1 MEEQLTLRLAE
12 EPDRKLADAMPLIVW
27 TAQCNGDVDYFNQRW
42 LDYTGKSIEETKD
55 WKWQSVVHPDD
66 RHKCLADW
74 RKALETGYPCEME
87 YRFRRSDGT
96 YRWHLGRAMPIRN
109 PQGELVLWVGT
120 ATDIEAQKQ
129 TEETERF
136 LAQAS
141 KELAS
146 SLDYQTILERVVRL
160 AVPTVA
166 DWCAIDVLEE
176 EGRGTAGY
184 VPSTLSKIRRLAVAH
199 IDPSKV
205 AWAQEL
211 QKRYPHDPNSE
222 YGVPN
227 VLRSGKSELYPE
239 VQDSLLVA
247 VACDAE
253 HLAII
258 REIGFKSA
266 MVVPM
271 IARGRTLGAITFVST
286 ASNSGIE
293 SGRHYNTSDLALAE
307 DLAYRAALAVDNARL
322 YRESQSAQAALRES
336 EERFRTM
343 ADCAAVLLWVSGT
356 DGLRTFFNQ
365 AWLTFVGK
373 SLEEEVGNG
382 WIADVH
388 PDDLERCLDTYAKA
402 FHARESFEMEYRLR
416 HKSNKYRWI
425 LDTGRPRFMPEGS
438 FAGYIGSCVDI
449 TERKSAE
456 DAMRDRADELSRLS
470 SVLAKT
476 NADLEKRN
484 RELDQF
490 GYIVSHDLKAPL
502 RAIANLS
509 QWLEEDLQ
517 DRLTDETRHQMNLLR
532 GRVHRMEALIE
543 GILEYSR
550 VGRLKTAEEV
560 VDVSILLQNIIESLA
575 PPTAFT
581 ITVEPGMPI
590 LKTERLLLEQVF
602 ANLIGNAIAHH
613 DRPDG
618 NIQISVLCQEDLY
631 EFAVRDD
638 GPGIAAEYHEK
649 VFVIFQTL
657 LPRDRV
663 ESTGIGLSLVKK
675 IVEDKGGRI
684 SLESRQGMGATFRF
698 TWPK

>member
-1 MEEQLTLRLAE
+1 MEEQLTLRLGE
-12 EPDRKLADAMPLIVW
+12 EPDRNLADAMPLIVW

-66 RHKCLADW
+66 RQKCLEDW

-96 YRWHLGRAMPIRN
+96 YRWHLGRAMPIQN
-109 PQGELVLWVGT
+109 QQGELVLWVGT

-136 LAQAS
+136 LSQAS

-176 EGRGTAGY
+176 EGRGEEGY

-199 IDPSKV
+199 TDPSKV

-211 QKRYPHDPNSE
+211 QNRYPHDPNAQ

-239 VQDSLLVA
+239 VHDSLLVA
-247 VACDAE
+247 VARDAE

-286 ASNSGIE
+286 VSNSGIE

-307 DLAYRAALAVDNARL
+307 DLACRAALAVDNARL

-388 PDDLERCLDTYAKA
+388 PEDLERCLDTYTKA
-402 FHARESFEMEYRLR
+402 FHAREPFEMEYRLR

-438 FAGYIGSCVDI
+438 FAGYIGSCMDI

-550 VGRLKTAEEV
+550 VGRVKTAEEV

-575 PPTAFT
+575 PPTAFA

-618 NIQISVLCQEDLY
+618 SIQISVLCQEDLY

-638 GPGIAAEYHEK
+638 GPGIAPEYHEK

-657 LPRDRV
+657 VPRDRV